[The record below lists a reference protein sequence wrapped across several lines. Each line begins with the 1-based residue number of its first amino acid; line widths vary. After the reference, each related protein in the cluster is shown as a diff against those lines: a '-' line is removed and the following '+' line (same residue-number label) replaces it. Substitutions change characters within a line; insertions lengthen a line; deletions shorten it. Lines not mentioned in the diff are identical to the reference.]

1 LKDHVGYLKYHFKH
15 GSWDHGTKKPDSLK
29 RLFMFLPFFY
39 IPIFGLLFHSQ
50 VLLQA
55 PLILAWYIAILA
67 IFFVWL
73 WGDGYR
79 YLTYSAI
86 PTSLLSAQAIHA
98 GVNAL
103 LIVPALLVSALV
115 IRKNLSVRPPVWPDF
130 SKIHVPTDSVTLV
143 MPSSCGYISARNLK
157 GKVLWGGGN
166 RESLIFEL
174 ETLPRIMSTV
184 PNNLIEKYH
193 VTHILLGPEHLDF
206 IKPIQDKFE
215 KIVETNGYVLFKRKL
230 NSGYKRDH

>member
-1 LKDHVGYLKYHFKH
+1 
-15 GSWDHGTKKPDSLK
+15 
-29 RLFMFLPFFY
+29 MFLPFFY
-39 IPIFGLLFHSQ
+39 IPIFGLLFYSQ

-79 YLTYSAI
+79 YLTYSVL

-103 LIVPALLVSALV
+103 LIVPALVVSALV
-115 IRKNLSVRPPVWPDF
+115 IRKNLSVRSPVWPDF
-130 SKIHVPTDSVTLV
+130 SKIHVPADSVTLV